1 MTKGNFME
9 RQFFAILSVSLLLT
23 ACTSSSGV
31 IPDGKDAY
39 RVVQTGDTGFTNS
52 NTLQKNA
59 YKEASYFCANKG
71 QVVETL
77 NVESKQAR
85 PLGGWPEASLWFRCV
100 NREKDVEQSSSSD
113 SNQKI

>member
-1 MTKGNFME
+1 MK
-9 RQFFAILSVSLLLT
+9 RQFFAILSVSLLLA

-85 PLGGWPEASLWFRCV
+85 PLGGWTEANLWCRCV
-100 NREKDVEQSSSSD
+100 NRAKAVEK
-113 SNQKI
+113 